1 MGLSR
6 EQAYEIL
13 ELPVGVDQDSIRT
26 SYKRLALK
34 WHPDKHSGSGEALK
48 KFKLVSKS
56 YKRLTTT
63 ENTDDMSLDQ
73 MLQLFKEVFFVKNV
87 NSYNG
92 SGYDSSDDDD
102 DEDDFEEEMRTSN
115 LFPDKLKMKQ
125 DWKKAR
131 AEGDL
136 SGKLLSPEEIRR
148 NAEELITEE
157 EKEKRKAEK
166 RRAKKKRRREKKK
179 LEKNKD
185 EDEIQEDKKSTK
197 VKLKETTENNT
208 DRTRKPDKKGDN
220 AASSSS
226 DEAGFD
232 PHSAFFTKVVNKKKK
247 GGGSL
252 SEPQIPKTKNDKGG
266 KSDEEQEDLDPKT
279 LRSRQLAIKG
289 NEMAHLGHYT
299 AAIELFSE
307 AIKLDPNDHRFFGN
321 RSYCYDR
328 IQQYEKALKD
338 AEKAITLA
346 KTWAKGFFRQGRAL
360 AGLKM
365 FPDAEKAFTQ
375 VLKLDKNCED
385 AVQELLRVRTHQ
397 IMEMGF
403 TRQQA
408 EAAIKIYGT
417 VSAALD
423 SLLAGVVAE
432 NSLSTEVYVSDDDES
447 FTSPSQQPV
456 YTHQPG
462 DTKMDPKN
470 PEGLTALWVGN
481 VLPEVTDKKLHQLF
495 TRFGT
500 VKSVRC
506 LPEKYCAFVN
516 FSTKEAA
523 GKAMQSLQGAEVGGQ
538 KLLIK
543 FPDNPIVNGGGPHGT
558 ITLRKTPAA
567 STTTTPKSTTPVP
580 ATTTHIGSAVKN
592 PVKASG
598 PVNGNECYFWRT
610 TGCSYGDKCRN
621 SHIPAHKGVD
631 KKPWQKN
638 Q

>member
-1 MGLSR
+1 MGLTR

-34 WHPDKHSGSGEALK
+34 WHPEKHSGSGEALK
-48 KFKLVSKS
+48 KFKSVSKS

-63 ENTDDMSLDQ
+63 ESPDDMSLEQ

-87 NSYNG
+87 NSFNG
-92 SGYDSSDDDD
+92 SGYDSSEDEDE
-102 DEDDFEEEMRTSN
+102 EDDFEEEVRSSN
-115 LFPDKLKMKQ
+115 LFPDKLKLKQ

-131 AEGDL
+131 AEGDR
-136 SGKLLSPEEIRR
+136 SGQLLSPEEIRR

-157 EKEKRKAEK
+157 EKDKRKAEK

-179 LEKNKD
+179 LEKTKEEGNK
-185 EDEIQEDKKSTK
+185 EDKKSTK
-197 VKLKETTENNT
+197 GKTKESTENQSE
-208 DRTRKPDKKGDN
+208 RTRKPDKKGD

-226 DEAGFD
+226 DEAYFD

-247 GGGSL
+247 GGTI
-252 SEPQIPKTKNDKGG
+252 SEAPTTKPRREKGD
-266 KSDEEQEDLDPKT
+266 KSDEESEDLDPKT

-338 AEKAITLA
+338 AEKAISLA
-346 KTWAKGFFRQGRAL
+346 KSWAKGYFRQGRAL

-432 NSLSTEVYVSDDDES
+432 NALSTEVYVSDDDET
-447 FTSPSQQPV
+447 FTSPAQQNV
-456 YTHQPG
+456 YTPQTQAC

-495 TRFGT
+495 SRFGQ

-523 GKAMQSLQGAEVGGQ
+523 GKAMQSLQGIECGGQ

-543 FPDNPIVNGGGPHGT
+543 FPDNPIVNGGGLHGT

-567 STTTTPKSTTPVP
+567 TTPKSNP
-580 ATTTHIGSAVKN
+580 AAPTHIGSAVKN

-621 SHIPAHKGVD
+621 AHIPAHKGID
-631 KKPWQKN
+631 KKPWQRD

>member
-6 EQAYEIL
+6 EEAYEIL

-34 WHPDKHSGSGEALK
+34 WHPDKHKDSQEALT

-63 ENTDDMSLDQ
+63 ENTDTMTLDN
-73 MLQLFKEVFFVKNV
+73 MLSLFKEVFFSRQV
-87 NSYNG
+87 NSFNG

-102 DEDDFEEEMRTSN
+102 DDDEEDLEEDVKYSN
-115 LFPDKLKMKQ
+115 LFPDKIKLKQ

-131 AEGDL
+131 DEGDITGKQL
-136 SGKLLSPEEIRR
+136 SAEEISR

-166 RRAKKKRRREKKK
+166 RRAKKKRRRDKKKQEKQENPSTELMEEKKSQK
-179 LEKNKD
+179 QKSKD
-185 EDEIQEDKKSTK
+185 GEQS
-197 VKLKETTENNT
+197 T
-208 DRTRKPDKKGDN
+208 DRSKKTDAKGD
-220 AASSSS
+220 ASTSS
-226 DEAGFD
+226 DEASFD
-232 PHSAFFTKVVNKKKK
+232 PNSAFFTKVVNKKKK
-247 GGGSL
+247 DPRVPDSSSGRG
-252 SEPQIPKTKNDKGG
+252 KKD
-266 KSDEEQEDLDPKT
+266 KSDEETEDLDPKT

-289 NEMAHLGHYT
+289 NEMAHLGHYN

-307 AIKLDPNDHRFFGN
+307 AIKLDPKDFRFFGN

-338 AEKAITLA
+338 AEKAISLA
-346 KTWAKGFFRQGRAL
+346 KDWPKGYFRQGRAL

-365 FPDAEKAFTQ
+365 FPDAEQAFSQ

-403 TRQQA
+403 TRPQA
-408 EAAIKIYGT
+408 EAAIKRYGT
-417 VSAALD
+417 VQAALD
-423 SLLAGVVAE
+423 SLLAGVAE
-432 NSLSTEVYVSDDDES
+432 NSLSVDREVYVSDDDDS
-447 FTSPSQQPV
+447 FTPAANSRTQGAS
-456 YTHQPG
+456 

-481 VLPEVTDKKLHQLF
+481 VLPDVTEKKLQQMF
-495 TRFGT
+495 SRFGP

-516 FSTKEAA
+516 FASKEAA
-523 GKAMQSLQGAEVGGQ
+523 GKAMVGCQGVECNGQ
-538 KLLIK
+538 RLLIK
-543 FPDNPIVNGGGPHGT
+543 FPDHPITNGNDHGT
-558 ITLRKTPAA
+558 ITLRKNQSNINKRPIL
-567 STTTTPKSTTPVP
+567 
-580 ATTTHIGSAVKN
+580 IGRKRQ
-592 PVKASG
+592 
-598 PVNGNECYFWRT
+598 F
-610 TGCSYGDKCRN
+610 
-621 SHIPAHKGVD
+621 
-631 KKPWQKN
+631 
-638 Q
+638 

>member
-1 MGLSR
+1 MGLTR
-6 EQAYEIL
+6 EESYEIL

-34 WHPDKHSGSGEALK
+34 WHPDKHSGSQDALT

-56 YKRLTTT
+56 YKRLTTG
-63 ENTDDMSLDQ
+63 ESTDDMTLDQ
-73 MLQLFKEVFFVKNV
+73 MLSLFKEVFFTRPI

-102 DEDDFEEEMRTSN
+102 DDEDIEEEVKYSN
-115 LFPDKLKMKQ
+115 LFPDKIKLKQ

-131 AEGDL
+131 EEGDIMGKKL
-136 SGKLLSPEEIRR
+136 SAEEISR

-157 EKEKRKAEK
+157 EKEKRRAEK

-179 LEKNKD
+179 QEKTDTDSFEPQEEKKSSKQKVKEISENIPEKNKKTD
-185 EDEIQEDKKSTK
+185 MMGDAST
-197 VKLKETTENNT
+197 
-208 DRTRKPDKKGDN
+208 
-220 AASSSS
+220 SS

-232 PHSAFFTKVVNKKKK
+232 PNSAFFTKVVNKKKK
-247 GGGSL
+247 SPL
-252 SEPQIPKTKNDKGG
+252 SVETPPSRQRKEKGD
-266 KSDEEQEDLDPKT
+266 KSDEESEELDPKT

-289 NEMAHLGHYT
+289 NEMAHLGHYN

-307 AIKLDPNDHRFFGN
+307 AIKLDPKDFRFFGN

-338 AEKAITLA
+338 AEKAISLA
-346 KTWAKGFFRQGRAL
+346 KDWPKGYFRQGRAL

-365 FPDAEKAFTQ
+365 FPEAEQAFTQ

-403 TRQQA
+403 TRHQA
-408 EAAIKIYGT
+408 EAAIKKYGT
-417 VSAALD
+417 VQAALD
-423 SLLAGVVAE
+423 SLLAGVAE
-432 NSLSTEVYVSDDDES
+432 NSLTSSQEVYVSDDEE
-447 FTSPSQQPV
+447 FTAASQNSR
-456 YTHQPG
+456 TSG
-462 DTKMDPKN
+462 SDTKMDPKN

-481 VLPEVTDKKLHQLF
+481 VLPEVTDKKLHQMF
-495 TRFGT
+495 ARFGQ

-523 GKAMQSLQGAEVGGQ
+523 GKAMVGLQGVECGGQ
-538 KLLIK
+538 RLLIK
-543 FPDNPIVNGGGPHGT
+543 FPDHPITNGNDHGT
-558 ITLRKTPAA
+558 ITLRKNQ
-567 STTTTPKSTTPVP
+567 SNTTTTTKR
-580 ATTTHIGSAVKN
+580 HFDFGRKR
-592 PVKASG
+592 K
-598 PVNGNECYFWRT
+598 F
-610 TGCSYGDKCRN
+610 
-621 SHIPAHKGVD
+621 
-631 KKPWQKN
+631 
-638 Q
+638 